1 MSPRT
6 RIITLNLGS
15 QSIELAEFRAQ
26 PQGGLILCGYRSREL
41 LADPT
46 REATRPTQVVAVLR
60 EMMGELQIK
69 GRTGLLHGRGGVG
82 FHALRQTA
90 VD

>member
-26 PQGGLILCGYRSREL
+26 PQGGLILCGYRSREFL
-41 LADPT
+41 IDPAREGT
-46 REATRPTQVVAVLR
+46 RHTQIVAALR
-60 EMMGELQIK
+60 EMLDGA
-69 GRTGLLHGRGGVG
+69 R
-82 FHALRQTA
+82 
-90 VD
+90 D